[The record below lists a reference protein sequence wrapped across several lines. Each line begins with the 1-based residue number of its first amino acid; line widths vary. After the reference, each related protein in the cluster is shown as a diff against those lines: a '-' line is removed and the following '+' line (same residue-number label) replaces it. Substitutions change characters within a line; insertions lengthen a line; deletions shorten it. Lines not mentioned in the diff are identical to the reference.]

1 MPYKMRTNRY
11 LFILGVSLLLSFGVF
26 CRTYAQ
32 NDEALK
38 EAVRKISD
46 IFRRSEN
53 YTVHFTVSVEN
64 ELPPTR
70 GTITVNGVKY
80 NVILPENHIIFD
92 GQDLYNYSKADKEVI
107 IEKGRTDDTPTES
120 LSDIFSLNV
129 DAYTIR
135 KADMNATGPTG
146 ANMTA
151 IELVP
156 SDQSEITKLHIFI
169 QKDNPVPAAIH
180 IFPNGGKEIDIDI
193 NKVLLDLQPEP
204 ERFVFSREKFKN
216 AEIIDF
222 R

>member
-1 MPYKMRTNRY
+1 MADEKREP
-11 LFILGVSLLLSFGVF
+11 LLHVEHLCKEFPVEGGVF
-26 CRTYAQ
+26 GRGGGRVH
-32 NDEALK
+32 
-38 EAVRKISD
+38 AVDDISFD
-46 IFRRSEN
+46 IYPGETFGLVGESGCGKSTTGRCIMRLTEPTSG
-53 YTVHFTVSVEN
+53 TV
-64 ELPPTR
+64 
-70 GTITVNGVKY
+70 
-80 NVILPENHIIFD
+80 IFD

-180 IFPNGGKEIDIDI
+180 IFPNGGKEIDIDN
-193 NKVLLDLQPEP
+193 NKVLLNLQPEP